1 MGLTEETNYSQDTMT
16 SILYVNHAGPKDV
29 GKYRLLHIPSMY
41 KTLNSYLFSCS
52 IISNDILDIDEPVSE
67 ASVYVWVR
75 SSQLTSL
82 DPDSLL
88 LVTSVRD
95 SEVLI
100 PCVATMPG
108 VRVSL
113 VTPGGSAVSRDL
125 VTHRPRQA
133 QHCDN
138 SASAGY
144 YRGHTRV
151 KLVLPTFIFWQSLSQ
166 FWTQGFIVNSG
177 AVLPRSN
184 LQCQFSDNQRSE
196 TVKVQ
201 MISSNS
207 WSQDDSGAR
216 VEVSL
221 TLVHTD
227 ADLELDSIQLV
238 CKARSIF

>member
-1 MGLTEETNYSQDTMT
+1 M
-16 SILYVNHAGPKDV
+16 
-29 GKYRLLHIPSMY
+29 
-41 KTLNSYLFSCS
+41 
-52 IISNDILDIDEPVSE
+52 
-67 ASVYVWVR
+67 
-75 SSQLTSL
+75 
-82 DPDSLL
+82 
-88 LVTSVRD
+88 
-95 SEVLI
+95 
-100 PCVATMPG
+100 
-108 VRVSL
+108 
-113 VTPGGSAVSRDL
+113 
-125 VTHRPRQA
+125 
-133 QHCDN
+133 
-138 SASAGY
+138 
-144 YRGHTRV
+144 
-151 KLVLPTFIFWQSLSQ
+151 
-166 FWTQGFIVNSG
+166 NSG

>member
-1 MGLTEETNYSQDTMT
+1 
-16 SILYVNHAGPKDV
+16 
-29 GKYRLLHIPSMY
+29 MY

-113 VTPGGSAVSRDL
+113 VTPGGEAVSGDL

-138 SASAGY
+138 S
-144 YRGHTRV
+144 V

-166 FWTQGFIVNSG
+166 LWSQGFIVNSG
-177 AVLPRSN
+177 AVMPSSN

-196 TVKVQ
+196 TVRVQ

-207 WSQDDSGAR
+207 WSQDDSEAR